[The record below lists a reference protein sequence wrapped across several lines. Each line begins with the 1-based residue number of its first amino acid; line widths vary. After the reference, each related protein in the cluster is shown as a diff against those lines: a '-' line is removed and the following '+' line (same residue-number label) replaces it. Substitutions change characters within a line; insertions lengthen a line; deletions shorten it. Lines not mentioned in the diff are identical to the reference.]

1 MFTSLEKVDDVE
13 TAVVVANVCYS
24 HDSIRMA
31 ADLALKLPEF
41 AGNKKLQDLKF
52 TPPWVKGWVRRR
64 AMRRRRITA
73 QVKELPKPEDV
84 QEHMKR
90 IQVKL

>member
-1 MFTSLEKVDDVE
+1 
-13 TAVVVANVCYS
+13 
-24 HDSIRMA
+24 MA
-31 ADLALKLPEF
+31 AGLALKLPEL

-52 TPPWVKGWVRRR
+52 TRPWSKGWVRRR
-64 AMRRRRITA
+64 AMRKRRITA

-90 IQVKL
+90 IQDKIVAGDVVQYCQVPI